1 LQKLN
6 YTEYL
11 YCIEVGDPLTGLI
24 PPHFYACTKPGPGFP
39 TSNVVVF
46 LCPMIVSIINKY
58 DNQAS
63 TPYQLH
69 YIEF

>member
-1 LQKLN
+1 MDRQLQYSINIKQYSIN
-6 YTEYL
+6 IKQYSINIKQYSK
-11 YCIEVGDPLTGLI
+11 GQ
-24 PPHFYACTKPGPGFP
+24 TKTFEP
-39 TSNVVVF
+39 
-46 LCPMIVSIINKY
+46 VSIINKY